1 MNTLKDAGQS
11 VYGYGASTKG
21 NVMLQ
26 YCGIDTSLMPAV
38 ADVNPEKY
46 GRTTPGSK
54 IPIMSEDDVKSH
66 NPEYMLVLPWH
77 FRETI
82 ISRESKFLESGGRL
96 IFPLPEIEI
105 VGD

>member
-1 MNTLKDAGQS
+1 
-11 VYGYGASTKG
+11 
-21 NVMLQ
+21 MLQ
-26 YCGIDTSLMPAV
+26 YCGIDASFLPAV

-46 GRTTPGSK
+46 GRTTPGTE
-54 IPIMSEDDVKSH
+54 IPIVSEEDVKSQS
-66 NPEYMLVLPWH
+66 PDYMLVLPWH

-82 ISRESKFLESGGRL
+82 ISRESAFLENGGRL